1 MRRVVLVFADQIMIP
16 QSLENSQVTDDGHFG
31 SQFLWGLW
39 RIETWPEIGRF
50 GWNLK
55 LLVLNGFALEKQ
67 MMNQHVSR
75 GLLDVS

>member
-16 QSLENSQVTDDGHFG
+16 RSLVNSQVTDDGH
-31 SQFLWGLW
+31 SASLSLERLW
-39 RIETWPEIGRF
+39 RIETGPEIGRF

-55 LLVLNGFALEKQ
+55 LLVLSGSVLEKQ
-67 MMNQHVSR
+67 MTNQHVSQ